1 MNTDVQIEE
10 ISAAVK
16 NLRAGAGDGPATR
29 KLLDQLFRN
38 VHNLKATA
46 AANGLDDLASAAH
59 EFEAVLHSLR
69 TSNTPGDTQAFQL
82 LSNIIPADIWNS
94 LKQEEKH
101 ALKQSTAE
109 GARIFLVHTGF
120 DVADF
125 QPRFQ
130 NLKETLSQTGEVIST
145 SPKVDNERS
154 GKLNFRILYAQA
166 SETAPQLSDFSDV
179 TLEQIS
185 VPAISPT
192 GPSELLDHVP
202 ALEHCLE
209 KLSREI
215 VHLKDAP
222 AENPLRQAVRAGQ
235 AAALATGKKVDFEIR
250 GEDLILD
257 KAVSD
262 AVVHPLIHLVRNAVD
277 HGIEHEDERI
287 NGGKSARGKI
297 VIEAVAG
304 QGQTRFKIT
313 DDGRGIDSPI
323 LDLIFGPGFSTASE
337 VTEISGRG
345 VGLDAVRAAI
355 TDLGGFV
362 TVNSTPGAG
371 TSFEITIPIRVN
383 PSHPR

>member
-16 NLRAGAGDGPATR
+16 NLRAGAGDGPTTR

-46 AANGLDDLASAAH
+46 AANSLDDLAAAAH
-59 EFEAVLHSLR
+59 EFEDVLHWLR
-69 TSNTPGDTQAFQL
+69 TSNTAGDTEALQL
-82 LSNIIPADIWNS
+82 LSKTIPADIWNS
-94 LKQEEKH
+94 LKPEEKH

-109 GARIFLVHTGF
+109 DAQLFLVQTSF
-120 DVADF
+120 EVADF
-125 QPRFQ
+125 QQRFQ
-130 NLKETLSQTGEVIST
+130 SLKETLSQTGEVIST

-154 GKLNFRILYAQA
+154 GKLNFRILYAQTN
-166 SETAPQLSDFSDV
+166 ENAPELSNVSDV
-179 TLEQIS
+179 TVEQIS
-185 VPAISPT
+185 LPTISPT
-192 GPSELLDHVP
+192 EQSELLDHVL

-215 VHLKDAP
+215 VHLKDTP
-222 AENPLRQAVRAGQ
+222 AESPLQQALRAGQ
-235 AAALATGKKVDFEIR
+235 AAALATGKEVDFEIR
-250 GEDLILD
+250 GEDLLLD

-277 HGIEHEDERI
+277 HGIEHQDERI
-287 NGGKSARGKI
+287 NIGKSARGKI
-297 VIEAVAG
+297 VIEAVAD

-323 LDLIFGPGFSTASE
+323 LDLIFGPGFSTASN

-355 TDLGGFV
+355 TDLGGSV
-362 TVNSTPGAG
+362 TVNSEPGKG
-371 TSFEITIPIRVN
+371 SSFEITIPD
-383 PSHPR
+383 STHPR